1 MAKTQRSTGK
11 REDGANLSARGRA
24 GLKRHAEACID
35 TFLTSVGIKDPS
47 DQTDK
52 NGWRHFQLGS
62 ARGFAYVVETD
73 DDVIVHAAAKVMD
86 LPSDKDLT
94 LPLASS
100 SFPGTFPAIC
110 RPRRPRVPSHG
121 GHASHIRHLRL
132 AWHSRW
138 QPQTPGSRGRRG
150 RQIAGKVPGNDE
162 EASGKV
168 IYLITCLLWRFQHL
182 SLIAEPLD

>member
-94 LPLASS
+94 LPL
-100 SFPGTFPAIC
+100 FRELLELNLMLPGRTRLGVRENQVFAAATESATLIEDAEYG
-110 RPRRPRVPSHG
+110 RHVHRVM
-121 GHASHIRHLRL
+121 AL
-132 AWHSRW
+132 ADAVDDKLQEKYQGTTKKR
-138 QPQTPGSRGRRG
+138 
-150 RQIAGKVPGNDE
+150 AAK
-162 EASGKV
+162 
-168 IYLITCLLWRFQHL
+168 
-182 SLIAEPLD
+182 